1 MADYVREHSNFSVSA
16 SVDVR
21 RWMQVVDSVITVRVG
36 LNAWYSFLDVTPRAR
51 AAGER
56 HRMSPEQRGE
66 QYFPASLSLELERMI
81 GGDENAQRDVA
92 EALAFMLDA
101 NDGTGDF
108 VAAMYNLGSYPLEP
122 VVRVLA
128 DPASS
133 LGGKQ
138 RAFEIIDA
146 AESVLD
152 SMFAVAAV
160 AALCQLSL
168 WADALLDSPNARG
181 LLNRNWNA
189 VRPYMPC
196 RAWRECFGEK
206 TAVGRFAQGRYRA
219 RW

>member
-1 MADYVREHSNFSVSA
+1 
-16 SVDVR
+16 
-21 RWMQVVDSVITVRVG
+21 
-36 LNAWYSFLDVTPRAR
+36 
-51 AAGER
+51 
-56 HRMSPEQRGE
+56 
-66 QYFPASLSLELERMI
+66 
-81 GGDENAQRDVA
+81 
-92 EALAFMLDA
+92 MLDA

-181 LLNRNWNA
+181 LQVAVTAEGNVLLQNLLYWLNRNWNA